1 MVHTIRKKHELLNRI
16 RRIGGQV
23 AAIERAL
30 EAEAECGAVLQ
41 LIASV
46 RGAANGLMAEVL
58 EEHIRLHVLGMPEEE
73 TEAVR
78 LKAADDVVDVV
89 RTYLK

>member
-1 MVHTIRKKHELLNRI
+1 MHTIRRKSELLNRV

-23 AAIERAL
+23 KAIETAL
-30 EAEAECGAVLQ
+30 NSEQECGAVLQ

-46 RGAANGLMAEVL
+46 RGATNGLMAEIL
-58 EEHIRLHVLGMPEEE
+58 EEHIRFHVMGVDDQPD
-73 TEAVR
+73 A
-78 LKAADDVVDVV
+78 LKMKGADEVVDVV

>member
-1 MVHTIRKKHELLNRI
+1 MHTIRRKAELLNRV

-23 AAIERAL
+23 KAIENAL
-30 EAEAECGAVLQ
+30 NAEQECGAVLQ

-46 RGAANGLMAEVL
+46 RGATNGLMAEIL
-58 EEHIRLHVLGMPEEE
+58 EEHIRLHVLGLPDQPE
-73 TEAVR
+73 AMRV
-78 LKAADDVVDVV
+78 KGADEVIDVV

>member
-1 MVHTIRKKHELLNRI
+1 MHTIRRKTELMNRV

-23 AAIERAL
+23 KAIENAL
-30 EAEAECGAVLQ
+30 QAEQDCGAVLQ

-46 RGAANGLMAEVL
+46 RGATNGLMAEIL
-58 EEHIRLHVLGMPEEE
+58 EEHIRFHVLGMDDKPD
-73 TEAVR
+73 AVR
-78 LKAADDVVDVV
+78 VKGADEVVDVV

>member
-1 MVHTIRKKHELLNRI
+1 MHTIRRKAELLNRV

-23 AAIERAL
+23 KAIETAL
-30 EAEAECGAVLQ
+30 NAEQDCGAVLQ

-46 RGAANGLMAEVL
+46 RGATNGLMAEIL
-58 EEHIRLHVLGMPEEE
+58 EEHIRFHVLGMGDEPD
-73 TEAVR
+73 ALR
-78 LKAADDVVDVV
+78 LKGADEVVDVV

>member
-1 MVHTIRKKHELLNRI
+1 MHTIRRKTELLNRV

-23 AAIERAL
+23 KAIENAL
-30 EAEAECGAVLQ
+30 NAENDCGAVLQ

-46 RGAANGLMAEVL
+46 RGATNGLMAEIL
-58 EEHIRLHVLGMPEEE
+58 EEHIRFHVLGMQDQPSELR
-73 TEAVR
+73 V
-78 LKAADDVVDVV
+78 KGADEVVDVV

>member
-1 MVHTIRKKHELLNRI
+1 MHTIRHKAELLNRI

-23 AAIERAL
+23 KAIENAL
-30 EAEAECGAVLQ
+30 NAEQECGAVLQ

-46 RGAANGLMAEVL
+46 RGATNGLMAEIL
-58 EEHIRLHVLGMPEEE
+58 EEHIRAHVLDFNDQPDEL
-73 TEAVR
+73 R
-78 LKAADDVVDVV
+78 LKGADEVVELV

>member
-1 MVHTIRKKHELLNRI
+1 MHTIRKKTELLNRV

-23 AAIERAL
+23 KAIENAL
-30 EAEAECGAVLQ
+30 NSEHECGAVLQ

-46 RGAANGLMAEVL
+46 RGATNGLMAEIL
-58 EEHIRLHVLGMPEEE
+58 EEHIRMHVLGMGEQSDELR
-73 TEAVR
+73 V
-78 LKAADDVVDVV
+78 KGADEVVDVV

>member
-1 MVHTIRKKHELLNRI
+1 MHTIRKKAELLNRV

-23 AAIERAL
+23 KAIENAL
-30 EAEAECGAVLQ
+30 NAEQECGAVLQ

-46 RGAANGLMAEVL
+46 RGATNGLMAEIL
-58 EEHIRLHVLGMPEEE
+58 EEHIRFHVLGMDEQPND
-73 TEAVR
+73 VR
-78 LKAADDVVDVV
+78 IKGADEVVDVV